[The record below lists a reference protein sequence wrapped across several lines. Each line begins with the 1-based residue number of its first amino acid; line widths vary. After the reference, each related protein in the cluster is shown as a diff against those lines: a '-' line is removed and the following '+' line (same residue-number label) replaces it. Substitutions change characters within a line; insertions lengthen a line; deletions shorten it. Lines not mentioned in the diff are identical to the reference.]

1 MRRVSNVNQMRMQRQ
16 FQDAAKLIKNHPGK
30 MGSGK
35 HPYPVER
42 DIIILYGLWNGWGYA
57 AIGNYCRL
65 TAPSVR
71 RHIDRLQ
78 STPGD
83 LFKLPILFTGLVGG
97 KRVFRCEFCG
107 NTQFEKDTTEERAR
121 LHVAGHV
128 TTEDYIQTFGVR
140 GSGYH
145 GM

>member
-1 MRRVSNVNQMRMQRQ
+1 MAQLMRIQQQ
-16 FQDAAKLIKNHPGK
+16 FKDAAKLIKNHPGK

-42 DIIILYGLWNGWGYA
+42 DIIILYGMWNGWEYA
-57 AIGNYCRL
+57 AIGHYCRL

-71 RHIDRLQ
+71 RHIIRLQ
-78 STPGD
+78 SNPGA

-107 NTQFEKDTTEERAR
+107 DAQFEKDTTEERAR
-121 LHVAGHV
+121 SRYGL
-128 TTEDYIQTFGVR
+128 
-140 GSGYH
+140 
-145 GM
+145 